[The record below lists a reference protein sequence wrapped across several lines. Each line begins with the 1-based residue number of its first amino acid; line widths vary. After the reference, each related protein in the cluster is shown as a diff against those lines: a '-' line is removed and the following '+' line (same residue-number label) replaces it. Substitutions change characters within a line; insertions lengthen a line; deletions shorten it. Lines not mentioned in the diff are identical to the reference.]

1 MSRVDFYHLQSQT
14 LEAVL
19 PKLLEKAYAT
29 GKSTLVRIGNE
40 ERVDFLNALLWT
52 YTDQSFLPHGSK
64 KDGNAELQ
72 PIWLTSG
79 TDNPNLSSFLFL
91 VDGAKAEI
99 SELEKFSRVFNI
111 FDGNSPEALNQ
122 ARQFWKELKTTGN
135 ECIYWQQ
142 DAQGHWCSHGASA
155 HSES

>member
-14 LEAVL
+14 LENVL

-40 ERVDFLNALLWT
+40 ERVDFLNAMLWT

-72 PIWLTSG
+72 PIWLTAG
-79 TDNPNLSSFLFL
+79 TDNPNMASLLFL
-91 VDGAKAEI
+91 VDGAQAEI
-99 SELEKFSRVFNI
+99 GELENFSRVFNV
-111 FDGNSPEALNQ
+111 FDGNSVEAVEQ
-122 ARQFWKELKTTGN
+122 ARRFWKEIKASGN
-135 ECIYWQQ
+135 ECFYWKQDASGRWQQ
-142 DAQGHWCSHGASA
+142 QS
-155 HSES
+155 